1 MDNGKS
7 CSILAGLR
15 SNRTSPCAT
24 TAFDSAHLSEMLRD
38 LLPPALRDRYDAN
51 RSLKRVVD
59 GVSVWFLNQRPDI
72 DDAQLESR
80 LGDALALIGK
90 HMPHNLRRLRRDV
103 HAIWVKRWPNRGVF
117 FHDTRIMVIDTTFV
131 VNPTF
136 TLAQVAAT
144 ILHEGV
150 HARITAMRV
159 NRRYT
164 NMADEERLCRRAEI
178 AFGEL
183 APGGAPV
190 VARAREIL
198 GLSDEEVAPGIDLA
212 VAEQKLRDLR
222 RTEGGS
228 GPRAS

>member
-1 MDNGKS
+1 
-7 CSILAGLR
+7 
-15 SNRTSPCAT
+15 
-24 TAFDSAHLSEMLRD
+24 MLRD

-51 RSLKRVVD
+51 RSVKRVVE
-59 GVSVWFLNQRPDI
+59 GVPVWFLNERTDI
-72 DDAQLESR
+72 DNTQLETR
-80 LGDALALIGK
+80 FGEALALIGK
-90 HMPHNLRRLRRDV
+90 HMPHNLTRLRRDLTC
-103 HAIWVKRWPNRGVF
+103 IWVKRWPNRGIF

-150 HARITAMRV
+150 HARVTAMRV

-198 GLSDEEVAPGIDLA
+198 GMSDDEVAPGIDLA
-212 VAEQKLRDLR
+212 VAESRLRELR
-222 RTEGGS
+222 KTEGGS
-228 GPRAS
+228 GPSVS

>member
-1 MDNGKS
+1 
-7 CSILAGLR
+7 
-15 SNRTSPCAT
+15 
-24 TAFDSAHLSEMLRD
+24 MLRD

-51 RSLKRVVD
+51 RSTRRVID
-59 GVSVWFLNQRPDI
+59 GVPVWFLNERADI
-72 DDAQLESR
+72 DDAQLEAHFAE
-80 LGDALALIGK
+80 ALTLIGK
-90 HMPHNLRRLRRDV
+90 YAPHNLKRLRTDV
-103 HAIWVKRWPNRGVF
+103 SCIWVKRWPNRGIF

-136 TLAQVAAT
+136 TRAQVAAT

-150 HARITAMRV
+150 HARVTAMRV

-164 NMADEERLCRRAEI
+164 NIADEERLCRRAEI

-212 VAEQKLRDLR
+212 VADAKLRALR
-222 RTEGGS
+222 KTEG
-228 GPRAS
+228 

>member
-1 MDNGKS
+1 
-7 CSILAGLR
+7 
-15 SNRTSPCAT
+15 
-24 TAFDSAHLSEMLRD
+24 MLRD

-51 RSLKRVVD
+51 RSDKRDID
-59 GVSVWFLNQRPDI
+59 GVQAWFLNEREDI
-72 DDAQLESR
+72 DNAHLVSR
-80 LGDALALIGK
+80 FTEALTLIGK
-90 HMPHNLRRLRRDV
+90 YMPRHLRRLRQDV
-103 HAIWVKRWPNRGVF
+103 HCIWVKRWPNRGIF

-164 NMADEERLCRRAEI
+164 NIADEERMCRRAEI
-178 AFGEL
+178 AFGQL

-190 VARAREIL
+190 VARAMEIL
-198 GLSDEEVAPGIDLA
+198 GLTDDEVAPGIDLA
-212 VAEQKLRDLR
+212 VADAKLRELR
-222 RTEGGS
+222 KREGGS
-228 GPRAS
+228 GSGNV

>member
-1 MDNGKS
+1 
-7 CSILAGLR
+7 
-15 SNRTSPCAT
+15 
-24 TAFDSAHLSEMLRD
+24 MLRD

-51 RSLKRVVD
+51 RSVKRVID
-59 GVSVWFLNQRPDI
+59 GVPVWFLNEREDI
-72 DDAQLESR
+72 DDAQLESQF
-80 LGDALALIGK
+80 GEALALIGK
-90 HMPHNLRRLRRDV
+90 YAPQNLRRLRRDLTC
-103 HAIWVKRWPNRGVF
+103 IWVKRWPNRGIF

-136 TLAQVAAT
+136 TRAQVAAT

-150 HARITAMRV
+150 HARVTAMRV
-159 NRRYT
+159 NRRHT

-212 VAEQKLRDLR
+212 VADAKLRELR
-222 RTEGGS
+222 KTEGGS

>member
-1 MDNGKS
+1 
-7 CSILAGLR
+7 
-15 SNRTSPCAT
+15 
-24 TAFDSAHLSEMLRD
+24 MLRD

-51 RSLKRVVD
+51 RSVRREID
-59 GVSVWFLNQRPDI
+59 GVPVWFLNERDDI
-72 DDAQLESR
+72 DNAQLESR
-80 LGDALALIGK
+80 FIEAVALIGRY
-90 HMPHNLRRLRRDV
+90 MPRNLRRLRRDV
-103 HAIWVKRWPNRGVF
+103 QCIWVKRWPNRGVF

-150 HARITAMRV
+150 HARVTAMRV
-159 NRRYT
+159 DRRHT
-164 NMADEERLCRRAEI
+164 NIADEERMCRRAEI
-178 AFGEL
+178 AFGEQ

-198 GLSDEEVAPGIDLA
+198 GLSDAEVAPGIDIA
-212 VAEQKLRDLR
+212 VAEAKLRDLR

-228 GPRAS
+228 TG